1 MTNAIAEV
9 AKDKQL
15 TKNSVDLDALRNREP
30 TFVRPPFDDNAIA
43 IHPPSLN
50 LYDANVYLFFLWY
63 MLSHA

>member
-1 MTNAIAEV
+1 
-9 AKDKQL
+9 
-15 TKNSVDLDALRNREP
+15 LDALRNREP

-43 IHPPSLN
+43 MHPPSLN